1 MGKGNPIKQVTKV
14 VKNVTK
20 PVEKAVK
27 TVAKV
32 AEPVTKPVEKVVKN
46 VAEPVAK
53 TAEKA
58 VKTVAK
64 AAEPVTK
71 PVEKIGTNIV
81 KSAGKT
87 VENTVSAAK
96 HLATGDIDGA
106 VKKIGNVLENQ
117 GNVQTL
123 GTVDLTGR
131 KDGIVNIDADKYA
144 DKTVDAVKKAADDVY
159 GVVKDVGKGIAGLFG
174 VKESGGETTPT
185 NVADDWDGLAAYV
198 ADLRARKRR
207 RSRASTNNTSGDTD
221 DSNKLSNI
229 KALGV

>member
-1 MGKGNPIKQVTKV
+1 MGKGNPVRAVTKV
-14 VKNVTK
+14 VENVTK

-27 TVAKV
+27 TVAK
-32 AEPVTKPVEKVVKN
+32 AAKPVTKPVEKVVKN

-144 DKTVDAVKKAADDVY
+144 NKTVDA
-159 GVVKDVGKGIAGLFG
+159 VKDVGKGIAGLFG
-174 VKESGGETTPT
+174 GKESGGETTPT